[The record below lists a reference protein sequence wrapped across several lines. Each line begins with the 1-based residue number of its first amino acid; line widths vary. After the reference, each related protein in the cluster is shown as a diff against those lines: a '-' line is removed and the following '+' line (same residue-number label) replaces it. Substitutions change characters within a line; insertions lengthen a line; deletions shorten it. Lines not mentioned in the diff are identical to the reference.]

1 LLLIDI
7 FWWGNGVKGAK
18 NDPVLVLNAKG
29 GEIKAKAKWI
39 IQPLV
44 NFENNRVRIYD
55 LLKILLLQNL
65 VSCGGEFWLWEK
77 GGVFGTWLILLLEY
91 LSMCPNKRVWL
102 RDRKNEF
109 DLQKQTKWW
118 QRVIRIYQIPSKENL
133 VFICI
138 GVALLLLLFVVLAWI
153 TKKGEIER
161 EMCSWDISI
170 MFWWLN
176 AQHDWLNSYVLN
188 NVWKVQIK
196 VQGMFLDLVYYCVH

>member
-1 LLLIDI
+1 
-7 FWWGNGVKGAK
+7 
-18 NDPVLVLNAKG
+18 VLNAKG
-29 GEIKAKAKWI
+29 GEIKAKEKWI
-39 IQPLV
+39 SQPLV

-65 VSCGGEFWLWEK
+65 VSCGGEFLLWEK

-102 RDRKNEF
+102 RHRKNEF

-138 GVALLLLLFVVLAWI
+138 DVALRFAFLCVGMNHQKVGDWKGNVSLGHFYNVL
-153 TKKGEIER
+153 
-161 EMCSWDISI
+161 
-170 MFWWLN
+170 
-176 AQHDWLNSYVLN
+176 V
-188 NVWKVQIK
+188 IK
-196 VQGMFLDLVYYCVH
+196 CPTCLIKY